1 MKRLFLLAVTITA
14 PFLAQPVMAQELE
27 IQPVVD
33 NVYALVGTINQRSPE
48 NFGNNATFGVIVTPE
63 GVVLVDPG
71 GSWKGAAQIDATLDQ
86 ITDQPVK
93 YVIDT
98 GGQDHRWLGNGYWQ
112 AQGVEVISSASAEAD
127 RYERL
132 DQEFAMLERFAGK
145 AALEGTEPTK
155 ADITFDDSYTL
166 KFGGETIEIIHPET
180 GGHTPGDSFVW
191 LADKS
196 VMFTGDIVFSE
207 RMLGFGDDRF
217 LNWIAG
223 FETMAAYAPEYLVP
237 GHGHAT
243 TLAIATHDTYD
254 YLVNLRDKMRAY
266 IANGGD
272 IIGAASVDQSEFSN
286 LPHYA
291 SFIGKNAQRAFQAL
305 EWE

>member
-1 MKRLFLLAVTITA
+1 MKRLFFIAAFL
-14 PFLAQPVMAQELE
+14 PFLSQTAVADELE

-33 NVYALVGTINQRSPE
+33 NIYALVGTLQQRSPE
-48 NFGNNATFGVIVTPE
+48 NFGDNATFGVIVTPD

-71 GSWKGAAQIDATLDQ
+71 GSWNGAKLIDDTLDK
-86 ITDQPVK
+86 ITDLPVK

-98 GGQDHRWLGNGYWQ
+98 GGQDHRWLGNEYWQ
-112 AQGVEVISSASAEAD
+112 AQGAVVISSAAAEAD
-127 RYERL
+127 RYARL
-132 DQEFAMLERFAGK
+132 DQEFASLEKYLGDALAGTRP
-145 AALEGTEPTK
+145 AR
-155 ADITFDDSYTL
+155 ADITFDTDYTL
-166 KFGGETIEIIHPET
+166 EFGGETIRIIHPET

-207 RMLGFGDDRF
+207 RMLGFGEDRF

-223 FETMAAYAPEYLVP
+223 FEAMAAYAPEYVVP
-237 GHGHAT
+237 GHGHVT
-243 TLAIATHDTYD
+243 TLAVATHDTYD

-266 IANGGD
+266 IADGGD
-272 IIGAASVDQSEFSN
+272 IIGSVNVDQSEFSY
-286 LPHYA
+286 LVHFKQFA
-291 SFIGKNAQRAFQAL
+291 GKNAQKAFQVL

>member
-1 MKRLFLLAVTITA
+1 MKRLLLLTA
-14 PFLAQPVMAQELE
+14 LLPFLAQPAFARQLE

-48 NFGNNATFGVIVTPE
+48 NFGDNATFGVIVTPA

-71 GSWKGAAQIDATLDQ
+71 GSWKGAELIDQTLDE

-112 AQGVEVISSASAEAD
+112 AQGATVISSASAEAD
-127 RYERL
+127 RYARL
-132 DQEFAMLERFAGK
+132 NDELTMLERFAGK
-145 AALEGTEPTK
+145 SALEGTEPTK
-155 ADITFDDSYTL
+155 ADITFDASYTL
-166 KFGGETIEIIHPET
+166 DFGGEHLEIIHPET
-180 GGHTPGDSFVW
+180 GGHTSGDSLVW

-196 VMFTGDIVFSE
+196 VMFTGDIAFHE
-207 RMLGFGDDRF
+207 RMLGFAEDRF
-217 LNWIAG
+217 LGWIKG
-223 FETMAAYAPEYLVP
+223 FETMATYAPQHVVP

-243 TLAIATHDTYD
+243 TLAAVRHDTYD

-266 IANGGD
+266 IASGGD
-272 IIGAASVDQSEFSN
+272 EFGSFNVDQSAFRD
-286 LPHYA
+286 LPHFKDLA
-291 SFIGKNAQRAFQAL
+291 GKNAQRAFHVL